1 MTTRQ
6 YWLQLMD
13 QIARPV
19 LSALA
24 EDKLR
29 QVLPIESKS
38 SREDREQYTYLEAFG
53 RTLTGIAPW
62 LELEGLTGEEA
73 ALQAE
78 YRRMVLAG
86 LTTPSLPAP
95 RTR

>member
-29 QVLPIESKS
+29 EKLPIESKS
-38 SREDREQYTYLEAFG
+38 SR
-53 RTLTGIAPW
+53 
-62 LELEGLTGEEA
+62 
-73 ALQAE
+73 
-78 YRRMVLAG
+78 
-86 LTTPSLPAP
+86 
-95 RTR
+95 

>member
-1 MTTRQ
+1 MTTRN
-6 YWLQLMD
+6 YWLTLMD

-29 QVLPIESKS
+29 AVLPIESKS

-53 RTLTGIAPW
+53 RTLTGIAPS
-62 LELEGLTGEEA
+62 A
-73 ALQAE
+73 
-78 YRRMVLAG
+78 
-86 LTTPSLPAP
+86 
-95 RTR
+95 